1 MAAKS
6 QQDGMPATMR
16 FRQSA
21 AWGRAGLPYRL
32 HSNLGAEAA
41 LAPTM
46 ANRLFSNDNMVAGK
60 GNAAIQSGIGSVGE
74 GCAPSCPERSLTSGV
89 SVGRSRIDM
98 DSMAPAIGPK
108 IGRAHV

>member
-1 MAAKS
+1 MLS
-6 QQDGMPATMR
+6 TIR
-16 FRQSA
+16 LRHSA
-21 AWGRAGLPYRL
+21 AWDRSALPDRM
-32 HSNLGAEAA
+32 HSKLCAKAA

-89 SVGRSRIDM
+89 SVGRSRPYLD
-98 DSMAPAIGPK
+98 DGK
-108 IGRAHV
+108 RVGWGKGV